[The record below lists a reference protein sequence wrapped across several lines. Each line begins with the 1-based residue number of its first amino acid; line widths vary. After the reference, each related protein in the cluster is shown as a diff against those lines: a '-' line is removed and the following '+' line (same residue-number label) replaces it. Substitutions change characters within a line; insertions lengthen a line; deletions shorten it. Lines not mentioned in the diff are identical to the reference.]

1 MSALTDRATGLLER
15 EPMTRR
21 ELESSLGTSQQRI
34 SEILRAVGA
43 HVVGYKRAPKQGRP
57 APVYAIGEHEPMQS
71 RQIGRVSSVWELGS
85 RA

>member
-1 MSALTDRATGLLER
+1 MLKR

-21 ELESSLGTSQQRI
+21 ELEAELGTSQQRI

-43 HVVGYKRAPKQGRP
+43 RVVGYQPPPKQGRP
-57 APVYAIGEHEPMQS
+57 APIYAIGEEQEVS
-71 RQIGRVSSVWELGS
+71 REWVFGPVASVWAGLGS